1 MGEAEEYP
9 SEMPTV
15 PPPMPKMENFNK
27 AANTGVVQ
35 QTPDPADTA
44 TWKEGMTDQQAQQNL
59 ADRPTTT
66 EYAEQF
72 QPKPSGWNK
81 AANWGNAILG
91 TGMAALG
98 VASAFA
104 DRRDARNLR
113 NKQFN
118 DRSSANMYAAVN
130 QPGGKGDYTQQ
141 GVFRPDSMTP
151 TAAGKFY
158 PGMPGSYGQAMGSR
172 STRISG
178 TNPSTFAHGGY
189 HVGQELELSDAEIAN
204 LKRMGYK
211 FDIL

>member
-1 MGEAEEYP
+1 
-9 SEMPTV
+9 
-15 PPPMPKMENFNK
+15 
-27 AANTGVVQ
+27 
-35 QTPDPADTA
+35 
-44 TWKEGMTDQQAQQNL
+44 
-59 ADRPTTT
+59 
-66 EYAEQF
+66 
-72 QPKPSGWNK
+72 
-81 AANWGNAILG
+81 
-91 TGMAALG
+91 MAALG

-158 PGMPGSYGQAMGSR
+158 PGMPGSYNQGMGI
-172 STRISG
+172 TAKMG
-178 TNPSTFAHGGY
+178 GVMNNYTFAHGGY